1 MTRIC
6 ILFIISFA
14 ACVAQT
20 DSLLWK
26 QYVRGGGAQAE
37 KDKGVFGYYRLN
49 RQTPFTFRDLRFFG
63 YGLKKESFIYVRY
76 KSSDRSRTLKQFYRY
91 TTTSYRKNTR
101 AGVQLQYHFNQGLG
115 IFVKE
120 YQQGLMN
127 IEIGHAFDVSD
138 YLNAERKTSYVKS
151 GIY

>member
-63 YGLKKESFIYVRY
+63 YGLKKESFIYVPV
-76 KSSDRSRTLKQFYRY
+76 
-91 TTTSYRKNTR
+91 KN
-101 AGVQLQYHFNQGLG
+101 G
-115 IFVKE
+115 ISLNLNFE
-120 YQQGLMN
+120 M
-127 IEIGHAFDVSD
+127 ED
-138 YLNAERKTSYVKS
+138 YLDKDQNDASSITFAIGWDGKLKWTL
-151 GIY
+151 